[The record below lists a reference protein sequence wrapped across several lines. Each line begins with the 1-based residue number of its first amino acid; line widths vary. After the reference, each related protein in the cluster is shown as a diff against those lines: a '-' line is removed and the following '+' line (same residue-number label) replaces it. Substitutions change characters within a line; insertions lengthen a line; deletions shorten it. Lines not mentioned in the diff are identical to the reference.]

1 MSLLILLSAL
11 LLAVTCLG
19 ENRVVFKKTI
29 AIDKGQGKRALAD
42 VVVLKGEEPADAVFR
57 QMRPHN
63 VDGRGRRAILDEIR
77 KEGAVPISRDHAL
90 VLSQPL
96 DVEGRSGTELT
107 FDMYDDG
114 TEPVD
119 ALYDFARVHGL
130 VETHYGGLVEALL
143 PGLCELLPCS
153 RDRARI
159 WHGDVVTDGGTS
171 VGRLEILDGDEAAD
185 TVDSFVAGISEDVG
199 DRATFRRNLLGSICE
214 SIACARRVPVVYRK
228 RIKDEFGN
236 SAGAVEVLEGEEVAD
251 ATARF
256 LRTTEVRG
264 LDEVS
269 LKNFLFRQACGNER
283 VSCTRSEGVVYNE
296 LMRFED
302 SDMGTIRLTIFDTDE
317 PADRVLKW
325 CRDNGISLAY
335 MSGVLDR
342 VCDAKMVVC
351 KRRQAVYFSMSVSGP
366 DGSSIGTLQL
376 MLGNEPVDDV
386 YQFFAS
392 NGLFSKGW
400 DFHGF
405 VRQICDKPDVD
416 CRRHTAIKYYDD
428 HFAMGN
434 VTMGKLVIWEDQ
446 EVVDV
451 LFNLRRHYN
460 LTLEDQINKQNEICK
475 KPEVHCRR
483 LRAVVHRKTDITA
496 LDYQKCK
503 SERSRFACPQQL
515 SFSSWKRDLQTPT
528 GRGKVPHELREFA
541 LWRQGCR
548 TAQKRPREKSRRA
561 PTFLRWSFDFIALYL
576 VTCFQN
582 VPAPNQKTSHG
593 PEDIRVALASRACL
607 CDAGGL
613 H

>member
-1 MSLLILLSAL
+1 MSTLILLSAL
-11 LLAVTCLG
+11 LAATCLG
-19 ENRVVFKKTI
+19 ETPVVFKKTI
-29 AIDKGQGKRALAD
+29 AIDKGHGKQELT
-42 VVVLKGEEPADAVFR
+42 VVVVREGEEPADAVFR

-77 KEGAVPISRDHAL
+77 KEGVPVTRDHAL

-96 DVEGRSGTELT
+96 DVEGRVGTAVT
-107 FDMYDDG
+107 FEMYDDG
-114 TEPVD
+114 TEPID
-119 ALYDFARVHGL
+119 ALYEFARAHGL
-130 VETHYGGLVEALL
+130 VETHYVGIVDALL
-143 PGLCELLPCS
+143 PRLCELLPCS

-159 WHGDVVTDGGTS
+159 WHGDIVADGGTG

-185 TVDSFVAGISEDVG
+185 TVDSFVAGIAGDVG
-199 DRATFRRNLLGSICE
+199 NRAAFRQNLLGVICKSI
-214 SIACARRVPVVYRK
+214 SCARRVPVVYRK
-228 RIKDEFGN
+228 RVNDEFGN

-251 ATARF
+251 ATVRF
-256 LRTTEVRG
+256 LRTAEVRG

-283 VSCTRSEGVVYNE
+283 VRCTRSEGVVYNE

-302 SDMGTIRLTIFDTDE
+302 EDMETTRLTVFDTDE

-325 CRDNGISLAY
+325 CGDNGISLAY
-335 MSGVLDR
+335 MSGILDR
-342 VCDAKMVVC
+342 VCGAKMVVC

-366 DGSSIGTLQL
+366 DGSPIGTLQL
-376 MLGNEPVDDV
+376 MLGNEPADDV

-416 CRRHTAIKYYDD
+416 CRRHRAVKYYDE
-428 HFAMGN
+428 HFAMGH
-434 VTMGKLVIWEDQ
+434 VTMGKLVIWEEQ

-475 KPEVHCRR
+475 KPEVHCGR

-503 SERSRFACPQQL
+503 SERSRSACTSTRTE
-515 SFSSWKRDLQTPT
+515 SFSSRKRDLQTSI
-528 GRGKVPHELREFA
+528 GRG
-541 LWRQGCR
+541 
-548 TAQKRPREKSRRA
+548 
-561 PTFLRWSFDFIALYL
+561 
-576 VTCFQN
+576 
-582 VPAPNQKTSHG
+582 
-593 PEDIRVALASRACL
+593 
-607 CDAGGL
+607 
-613 H
+613 